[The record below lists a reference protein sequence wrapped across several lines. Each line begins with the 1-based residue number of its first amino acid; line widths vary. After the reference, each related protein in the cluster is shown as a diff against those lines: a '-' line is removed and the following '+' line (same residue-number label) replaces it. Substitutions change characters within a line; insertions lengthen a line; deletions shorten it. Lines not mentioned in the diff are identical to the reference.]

1 MGAQKVPNPELAL
14 AKDLDARQKSMKFT
28 PQQPPRAFQ
37 VGPTGQ
43 ITLFDY
49 GKIRLEPNEQV
60 TFTLPEGGEYD
71 VARKEWGFYATP
83 SLNGRLEQ
91 FGLRGVLIKNRV
103 TGKYFVLLVE
113 RGKEKKFDEYC
124 QQENLAVVMWMDS
137 SRALE
142 SLEKKAKS

>member
-1 MGAQKVPNPELAL
+1 MAAYKVPNPKLAL
-14 AKDLDARQKSMKFT
+14 AKDLVVGQRPMKFT

-43 ITLFDY
+43 ITLLDY

-91 FGLRGVLIKNRV
+91 YGLRGVLIKNRA
-103 TGKYFVLLVE
+103 TGKFFVLLVE
-113 RGKEKKFDEYC
+113 KGKEKQFDDYC
-124 QQENLAVVMWMDS
+124 RQENLAVVAWIDTS
-137 SRALE
+137 SALE
-142 SLEKKAKS
+142 SLEKKAQP